1 MTPPPPLLFVPP
13 PPDDASSL
21 RVLIAARFALQPPH
35 IVHLGGD
42 VGPPGGLRPG
52 APLPALLTPGGA
64 LLEGPGPAALFLSP
78 PEMLGGEGGT
88 PNAALV
94 RQWVAF
100 AESEIAPAVAILE
113 GGPQQARRRAH
124 MELQRALQALESQL
138 QGRRFLV
145 GGGVSLAD
153 ISVTCALLPPL
164 RHILDAAARAPYP
177 NVTRWFLE
185 CVGLPHF
192 HAVLGTVGLC
202 GDEGPAPHLELK
214 PVGQDTVGQDDAQ
227 QNAVGQGTMGQAAP
241 QVKSAAQLRKE
252 AKKREKLEKFQQ
264 KLEKN
269 REQQA
274 KAKPKAPREPRGQS
288 GDAYSLETPPGEKKE
303 LGQALPLSYSPGYV
317 EAVWYSWWEH
327 SGFFKPEYGRPSL
340 STPNPRGVFALVL
353 PPPNVT
359 GTLHLGHALTVAIQD
374 TLVRWHRMRGATTLW
389 TPGCDHAGIATQVVV
404 ERRLWRERGLRR
416 HQLGREGFLRE
427 VWRWKEEKGDRIY
440 QQLRRLGASMD
451 WDRAC
456 FTMDPKMCR
465 AVREAFVRL
474 HEMGLIYRSTR
485 LVHWSCTLQSAISD
499 IEVEKRELGGRTLLR
514 VPGYEEPVEFGV
526 IVAFAYPLEGG
537 GEGEELVVATTRP
550 ETMLG
555 DAAVAVH
562 PDDPRYQHLR
572 GRCVRHPFTGQ
583 ILPILHDAFVD
594 PEFGTGA
601 VKVTPAHD
609 ATDFEVGQRHGL
621 PCVSIISDDGRLCG
635 VPPPFL
641 GLPRFTARAAVLE
654 ALKARGLLRG
664 ERENP
669 MVVPICSRSKDV
681 LEPLLKPQWFLRCQS
696 LAVAAADA
704 VRSGELRLRP
714 PSYTRAWFHWMENS
728 RDWCISRQ
736 LWWGHR
742 IPAYFI
748 TIDDPNV
755 PPGEDGDGRYWT
767 SGRSEDEAREK
778 AAKAFGVSP
787 ERVGLR
793 QDEDVLDTWFSS
805 GLFPFSVFGWP
816 DTTQDLTLFYPGS
829 LLETGHDILGFWVA
843 RMVMLGLAL
852 TGRLPFREV
861 YLHAIVRDAHGRKMS
876 KSLGNVIDP
885 LDVISGISLEGLHEQ
900 LEKSNLDPAELERAR
915 EGQKRDFPNGIP
927 ECGTDALRFALCAY
941 TGQGR
946 DINLDV
952 GRVLGYR
959 HFCNKIWNSARFVLR
974 ALGPQ
979 FRPPP
984 TPQPRGRP
992 GLAERWV
999 RSRLAAAAGAC
1010 GAALEAFDFPGATT
1024 AAHSFWV
1031 YELCDVF
1038 LELVKPVLARAEA
1051 AEPDAG
1057 GAPGDDPEGDEDDVG
1072 DVVAARDALYTCLDA
1087 GLRLLAPFMPFVT
1100 EELWQRLPPRNPPVP
1115 PSISLCPYPDTT
1127 EFCQRDEEAEATME
1141 FVLSIVRALRGLRAD
1156 HGLTRQ
1162 RPPCFLQ
1169 CPDPLW
1175 GGRASRGRP
1184 HIRTLG
1190 GVGAV
1195 RLLGGSETPPPGCA
1209 VAVTSDRCTV
1219 HLLLKGVVDAG
1230 KELSRLGGRRGEL
1243 ERGLQRLRER
1253 RGGAGY
1259 CEKVPLP
1266 VQEAEAAK
1274 LSQLEAEL
1282 LKVLEAEEMMRRM
1295 L

>member
-1 MTPPPPLLFVPP
+1 MSPSPPLLFVPP
-13 PPDDASSL
+13 PPSDSSCL
-21 RVLIAARFALQPPH
+21 RVLIAAQFSPRPPH
-35 IVHLGGD
+35 IVRLGGEEGD
-42 VGPPGGLRPG
+42 SGGPPGGLRPG
-52 APLPALLTPGGA
+52 APLPALLTPAGT

-78 PEMLGGEGGT
+78 PEMLGGTGGA
-88 PNAALV
+88 PEAALV

-100 AESEIAPAVAILE
+100 AEGEIAPAVAILE
-113 GGPQQARRRAH
+113 GDPKQGRAH
-124 MELQRALQALESQL
+124 SELHRALRALDSKL

-145 GGGVSLAD
+145 GARVTLAD
-153 ISVTCALLPPL
+153 VSVACALLPPL
-164 RHILDAAARAPYP
+164 RRILDAAARAPYP

-192 HAVLGTVGLC
+192 RAVLGPVGLC

-214 PVGQDTVGQDDAQ
+214 PVGQDAAGQDA
-227 QNAVGQGTMGQAAP
+227 AGQAAP
-241 QVKSAAQLRKE
+241 QAKRAAQLKKE

-264 KLEKN
+264 KMEKN

-274 KAKPKAPREPRGQS
+274 RAKPKPHRELRAPPRGES
-288 GDAYSLETPPGEKKE
+288 ELELETPPGEKKD
-303 LGQALPLSYSPGYV
+303 LSRALPPSYSPGHV
-317 EAVWYSWWEH
+317 EAAWYPWWEQQ
-327 SGFFKPEYGRPSL
+327 GFFKPECGRPSL
-340 STPNPRGVFALVL
+340 SAPNPRGVFALVL

-374 TLVRWHRMRGATTLW
+374 TLVRWQRMRGATTLW

-404 ERRLWRERGLRR
+404 ERRLWRERRLRR

-474 HEMGLIYRSTR
+474 HESGLIYRSTR
-485 LVHWSCTLQSAISD
+485 LVHWSCALQSAISD
-499 IEVEKRELGGRTLLR
+499 IEVEKRELGGRTLLK

-526 IVAFAYPLEGG
+526 IFAFAYPLEGG
-537 GEGEELVVATTRP
+537 EEAEELVVATTRP

-572 GRCVRHPFTGQ
+572 GRRVRHPFTGQ
-583 ILPILHDAFVD
+583 TLPVLHDGFVD

-609 ATDFEVGQRHGL
+609 AADFEVGQRHGL

-641 GLPRFTARAAVLE
+641 GLPRFQARVAVLE
-654 ALKARGLLRG
+654 ALEARGLLRG
-664 ERENP
+664 RRENP

-681 LEPLLKPQWFLRCQS
+681 LEPLLKPQWFLRCQD
-696 LAVAAADA
+696 LASAAAAA

-714 PSYTRAWFHWMENS
+714 PGHARAWFHWMDNS

-748 TIDDPNV
+748 TIDDPSV
-755 PPGEDGDGRYWT
+755 PPGEDGDGRYWA
-767 SGRSEDEAREK
+767 SGRSEEEAREK

-787 ERVGLR
+787 EHVQLR

-852 TGRLPFREV
+852 TGQLPFREV

-885 LDVISGISLEGLHEQ
+885 LDVINGISLEGLHEQ
-900 LEKSNLDPAELERAR
+900 LEKSNLDPSELERAR
-915 EGQKRDFPNGIP
+915 EGQKRDFPHGIP

-941 TGQGR
+941 TAQGR

-959 HFCNKIWNSARFVLR
+959 HFCNKIWNGARFVLR
-974 ALGPQ
+974 ALGPGFQ
-979 FRPPP
+979 PPP
-984 TPQPRGRP
+984 APQVPVGA

-999 RSRLAAAAGAC
+999 LSRLAAAVGSC
-1010 GAALEAFDFPGATT
+1010 GAALEDFDFPGATS
-1024 AAHSFWV
+1024 AAHGFWL

-1038 LELVKPVLARAEA
+1038 LECVKPVLSRAEA
-1051 AEPDAG
+1051 AEG
-1057 GAPGDDPEGDEDDVG
+1057 GPGGVPGAEEEEEEGSGGDVG
-1072 DVVAARDALYTCLDA
+1072 SAGAARETLFVCLDA

-1100 EELWQRLPPRNPPVP
+1100 EELWQRLPPRAPPAP
-1115 PSISLCPYPDTT
+1115 PSIHLCPYPETH
-1127 EFCQRDEEAEATME
+1127 EFSLRDEEAEAAME

-1169 CPDPLW
+1169 CPDPTW
-1175 GGRASRGRP
+1175 GAVAGRGRP
-1184 HIRTLG
+1184 HIRALG

-1195 RLLGGSETPPPGCA
+1195 RVLGAGQEPPPGCA
-1209 VAVTSDRCTV
+1209 VAVASERCTV
-1219 HLLLKGVVDAG
+1219 HLLLKGIVDAG

-1253 RGGAGY
+1253 RGGPEY
-1259 CEKVPLP
+1259 QQKVPP
-1266 VQEAEAAK
+1266 NVQEAEAAK
-1274 LSQLEAEL
+1274 LAQMEAEL
-1282 LKVLEAEEMMRRM
+1282 QKVLEAEEMMRRM